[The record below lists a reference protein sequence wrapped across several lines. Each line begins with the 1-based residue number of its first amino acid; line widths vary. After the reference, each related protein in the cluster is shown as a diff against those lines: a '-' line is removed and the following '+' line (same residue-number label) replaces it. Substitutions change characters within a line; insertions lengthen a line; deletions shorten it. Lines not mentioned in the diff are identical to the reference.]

1 MSTAD
6 DRTLW
11 QAMLDVGRELAP
23 HLAATLNYYAQ
34 ETGMNSWAWFTLLR
48 VLASEPEPAS
58 REGLLRQSPYTNPQ
72 RPMSHLEA
80 ATIRGY
86 LIESSGTYRFTDE
99 GRSAA
104 QMFADDLRTIM
115 VAIDPLFTEDGAR
128 LTALL
133 GRLVQASL
141 DAPVPPEPWLLCLSF
156 HLMPPAMPPL
166 PFSEQAISCLA
177 AYRDDCHVAA
187 WRPSGLAG
195 PAVEALTLL
204 WRGEVGSLEVLHRRL
219 VRRDHPRE
227 AYRNA
232 LAELR
237 LRGFVSGPDE
247 ALVVTDQGD
256 TFRQQVEEDTD
267 HFFFRPWACLE
278 AGDKAT
284 LSILLTRLVEGLKQ
298 ESDI

>member
-23 HLAATLNYYAQ
+23 HLSATLDYYAQ
-34 ETGMNSWAWFTLLR
+34 ETGLNSWFWFTLLR
-48 VLASEPEPAS
+48 ALASEPEPAT
-58 REGLLRQSPYTNPQ
+58 REGLLRQSPYTNPH
-72 RPMSHLEA
+72 RSMSRLQAA
-80 ATIRGY
+80 ATQGY
-86 LIESSGTYRFTDE
+86 LTETAGTYRLTDE

-104 QMFADDLRTIM
+104 QTFVDDLRTIM
-115 VAIDPLFTEDGAR
+115 VAIDPLLPEDGAR
-128 LTALL
+128 LAALL

-141 DAPVPPEPWLLCLSF
+141 DAPTPPEPWLLCLSY

-166 PFSEQAISCLA
+166 PFSEQVLSCLA
-177 AYRDDCHVAA
+177 AYRDDCHIAA
-187 WRPSGLAG
+187 WRPSALAG
-195 PAVEALTLL
+195 PTVEALTLL
-204 WRGEVGSLEVLHRRL
+204 WRGEASSLDALHRRL

-227 AYRNA
+227 AYRSA

-237 LRGFVSGPDE
+237 GRGFVSGPDE
-247 ALVVTDQGD
+247 ALAITDLGGA
-256 TFRQQVEEDTD
+256 FRQQVEEDTD
-267 HFFFRPWACLE
+267 RFYFASWACLN
-278 AGDKAT
+278 ASDKAT